1 MLQNFQDSVQM
12 LGGMGSKLE
21 MEKNAQELGFD
32 DVGGHEQL
40 TKNITQALILIL

>member
-12 LGGMGSKLE
+12 LGGMGSNE